1 MGLFDFGKKPQRSGG
16 LFGNRSSYNRSLSP
30 IEKYIR
36 EEERWHSW
44 ECPHDDPYDCDG
56 DCF

>member
-1 MGLFDFGKKPQRSGG
+1 MG
-16 LFGNRSSYNRSLSP
+16 LFGNNNNKRRSGLFNNTPSD

-44 ECPHDDPYDCDG
+44 ECPHDDPYECDG
-56 DCF
+56 DCD

>member
-1 MGLFDFGKKPQRSGG
+1 MGFWDYVFSGNNGSKNLRRSGN
-16 LFGNRSSYNRSLSP
+16 NRNVSP
-30 IEKYIR
+30 MEKYIR